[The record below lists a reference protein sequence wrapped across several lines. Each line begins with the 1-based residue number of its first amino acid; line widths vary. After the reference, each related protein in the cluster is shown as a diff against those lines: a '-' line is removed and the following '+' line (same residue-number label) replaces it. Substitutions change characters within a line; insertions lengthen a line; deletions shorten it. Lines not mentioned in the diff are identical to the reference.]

1 MSNFIKIDN
10 LDKTFSQGDRRIEI
24 FNNFNLDVEMGEFVS
39 ITGPSGSGKTT
50 LLQIIAM
57 IDSFDNGSY
66 NLLGQDISD
75 YSNVEKC
82 NMRLQ
87 NFGFIYQSFN
97 LLEDFNALENVAMPL
112 IIRGVEK
119 SESYK
124 LASNMLKLFNL
135 DHREGHYSNEL
146 SGGEQQR
153 VAIARAVITK
163 PKIIIADEPTGNLD
177 KENSTQVLD
186 FLFKSIEKDK
196 ITLIMA
202 THNEEIASRAVK
214 RVDLE

>member
-1 MSNFIKIDN
+1 MSNYIKINN
-10 LDKTFSQGDRRIEI
+10 LDKTFSQGDRKIEI
-24 FNNFNLDVEMGEFVS
+24 FNNFNLEVEMGEFVS

-57 IDSFDNGSY
+57 IDNFDNGSY

-124 LASNMLKLFNL
+124 LASNMLKNFNL

-153 VAIARAVITK
+153 VAIARAAITK

-202 THNEEIASRAVK
+202 THNEEIASRAAK
-214 RVDLE
+214 RVNLE

>member
-1 MSNFIKIDN
+1 MSNFIKINN
-10 LDKTFSQGDRRIEI
+10 LDKTFSQGDRKIEI
-24 FNNFNLDVEMGEFVS
+24 FNNFNLEVEMGEFVS

-57 IDSFDNGSY
+57 IDNFDNGSY

-202 THNEEIASRAVK
+202 THNDEIASRAVK

>member
-24 FNNFNLDVEMGEFVS
+24 FNNFNLEVEMGEFVS

-202 THNEEIASRAVK
+202 THNDEIASRADK

>member
-1 MSNFIKIDN
+1 MSNFIKINN

-24 FNNFNLDVEMGEFVS
+24 FNNFNLEVEMGEFVS

-202 THNEEIASRAVK
+202 THNEEIASRAAK
-214 RVDLE
+214 RVKLE

>member
-1 MSNFIKIDN
+1 MSNFIKINN

-24 FNNFNLDVEMGEFVS
+24 FNNFNLEVEMGEFVS

-202 THNEEIASRAVK
+202 THNDEIASRAVK

>member
-1 MSNFIKIDN
+1 MSNFIKINN

-24 FNNFNLDVEMGEFVS
+24 FNNFNLEVEMGEFVS

-202 THNEEIASRAVK
+202 THNEEIASKAAK
-214 RVDLE
+214 RVNLE

>member
-1 MSNFIKIDN
+1 MSNFIKIKN
-10 LDKTFSQGDRRIEI
+10 LDKTFTQGDRRIEI
-24 FNNFNLDVEMGEFVS
+24 FNNFNIEVEMGEFVS

-57 IDSFDNGSY
+57 IDNFDNGSY

-75 YSNVEKC
+75 YSNVERC

-97 LLEDFNALENVAMPL
+97 LLEDFNALENVAIPL

-124 LASNMLKLFNL
+124 LAKNMLKLFNL

-177 KENSTQVLD
+177 KENSIQVLD

-202 THNEEIASRAVK
+202 THNEEIASRADK
-214 RVDLE
+214 RVDLG

>member
-1 MSNFIKIDN
+1 MSNFIKINN

-24 FNNFNLDVEMGEFVS
+24 FNNFNLEVEMGEFVS

-177 KENSTQVLD
+177 KVNSTQVLD

-202 THNEEIASRAVK
+202 THNDEIASRAVK

>member
-1 MSNFIKIDN
+1 MSNFIKINN

-24 FNNFNLDVEMGEFVS
+24 FNNFNLEVEMGEFVS

-57 IDSFDNGSY
+57 IDNFDNGSY

-153 VAIARAVITK
+153 VAIARAAITK

-202 THNEEIASRAVK
+202 THNEEIASRAAK
-214 RVDLE
+214 RVNLE

>member
-1 MSNFIKIDN
+1 MSNFIKINN

-24 FNNFNLDVEMGEFVS
+24 FNNFNLEVEMGEFVS

-124 LASNMLKLFNL
+124 LASNMLKRFNL

-202 THNEEIASRAVK
+202 THNDEIASRAVK

>member
-10 LDKTFSQGDRRIEI
+10 LDKTFTQGDRRIKI
-24 FNNFNLDVEMGEFVS
+24 FNNFNLEVEMGEFVS

-57 IDSFDNGSY
+57 IDNFDNGSY

-75 YSNVEKC
+75 YSNVERC

-87 NFGFIYQSFN
+87 NFGVVYQSFN

-112 IIRGVEK
+112 IIRGVDK

-177 KENSTQVLD
+177 KENSIQVLD

>member
-1 MSNFIKIDN
+1 MSNFIKINN

-24 FNNFNLDVEMGEFVS
+24 FNNFNLEVEMGEFVS

-75 YSNVEKC
+75 YSNVKKC

-202 THNEEIASRAVK
+202 THNEEIASKAAN
-214 RVDLE
+214 RVNLE

>member
-1 MSNFIKIDN
+1 MSNFIKINN
-10 LDKTFSQGDRRIEI
+10 LDKTFSQGDKRIEI
-24 FNNFNLDVEMGEFVS
+24 FNNLNLEVAMGEFVS

-57 IDSFDNGSY
+57 IDNFDNGSY

-75 YSNVEKC
+75 YSNVERC

-124 LASNMLKLFNL
+124 LASDMLKLFNL

-202 THNEEIASRAVK
+202 THNDEIASRAVK
-214 RVDLE
+214 RVDLK

>member
-1 MSNFIKIDN
+1 MSNFIKINN

-24 FNNFNLDVEMGEFVS
+24 FNNFNLEVEMGEFVS

-112 IIRGVEK
+112 IIRGVEM

-196 ITLIMA
+196 ITLVMA
-202 THNEEIASRAVK
+202 THNEEIASRAAK
-214 RVDLE
+214 RVNLE

>member
-1 MSNFIKIDN
+1 MSNFIKINN

-24 FNNFNLDVEMGEFVS
+24 FNNFNLEVEMGEFVS

-153 VAIARAVITK
+153 VAIARAAITK

-202 THNEEIASRAVK
+202 THNDEIASRAVK

>member
-1 MSNFIKIDN
+1 MSNFIKINN

-24 FNNFNLDVEMGEFVS
+24 FNNFNLEVEMGEFVS

-57 IDSFDNGSY
+57 IDNFDNGSY

-202 THNEEIASRAVK
+202 THNEEIASRAAK
-214 RVDLE
+214 RVNLE

>member
-1 MSNFIKIDN
+1 MSNFIKINN

-24 FNNFNLDVEMGEFVS
+24 FNNFNLEVEMGEFVS

-57 IDSFDNGSY
+57 IDNFDNGSY
-66 NLLGQDISD
+66 NLLGEDISD

-202 THNEEIASRAVK
+202 THNDEIASRAVK

>member
-1 MSNFIKIDN
+1 MSNFIKINN

-24 FNNFNLDVEMGEFVS
+24 FNNFNLEVQMGEFVS

-202 THNEEIASRAVK
+202 THNDEIASRAVK

>member
-1 MSNFIKIDN
+1 MSNFININN

-24 FNNFNLDVEMGEFVS
+24 FNNFNLEVEMGEFVS

-124 LASNMLKLFNL
+124 LASNMLKIFNL

-202 THNEEIASRAVK
+202 THNDEIASRAVK

>member
-1 MSNFIKIDN
+1 MSNYLKIEN
-10 LDKTFSQGDRRIEI
+10 LFKTFLQGGKKIEI
-24 FNNFNLDVEMGEFVS
+24 FKNFNLEVNMGEFVS

-57 IDSFDNGSY
+57 IDSFDHGSY
-66 NLLGQDISD
+66 NLLDKDVSK
-75 YSNVEKC
+75 YNNVERS
-82 NMRLQ
+82 NIRLN

-97 LLEDFNALENVAMPL
+97 LLEDFNALENVALPL
-112 IIRGVEK
+112 IIRGVDK

-124 LASNMLKLFNL
+124 LARNMLKLFNL
-135 DHREGHYSNEL
+135 DHRERHYANEL

-153 VAIARAVITK
+153 VAIARAVISK

-177 KENSTQVLD
+177 NENSIQVLD
-186 FLFKSIEKDK
+186 FLFKSLEEEN

-202 THNEEIASRAVK
+202 THNEKIASKATK
-214 RVDLE
+214 RIHLV

>member
-10 LDKTFSQGDRRIEI
+10 LDKTFSQGDRRIKI
-24 FNNFNLDVEMGEFVS
+24 FNNFNLEVEMGQFVS

-57 IDSFDNGSY
+57 IDNFDNGSY
-66 NLLGQDISD
+66 NLLGQDISN
-75 YSNVEKC
+75 YSNVERC

-124 LASNMLKLFNL
+124 LASNMLRLFNL
-135 DHREGHYSNEL
+135 DHREEHYSNEL

-177 KENSTQVLD
+177 KENSIQVLD

>member
-1 MSNFIKIDN
+1 MSNFIKINN

-24 FNNFNLDVEMGEFVS
+24 FNNFNLEVEMGEFVS

-75 YSNVEKC
+75 YSNVERC
-82 NMRLQ
+82 NMRLK

-202 THNEEIASRAVK
+202 THNDEIASKAVK

>member
-1 MSNFIKIDN
+1 MSNFIKINN

-24 FNNFNLDVEMGEFVS
+24 FNNFNLEVEMGEFVS

-112 IIRGVEK
+112 IIRGVEM

-202 THNEEIASRAVK
+202 THNDEIASRAVK

>member
-1 MSNFIKIDN
+1 MSNFIKINN

-24 FNNFNLDVEMGEFVS
+24 FNNFNLEVEMGEFVS

-66 NLLGQDISD
+66 NLLGQDMSD

-202 THNEEIASRAVK
+202 THNDEIASRAVK

>member
-1 MSNFIKIDN
+1 MSNFIKINN

-24 FNNFNLDVEMGEFVS
+24 FNNFNLEVEMGEFVS

-66 NLLGQDISD
+66 NLLGQDISE

-202 THNEEIASRAVK
+202 THNDEIASMAVK

>member
-1 MSNFIKIDN
+1 MSNFIKINN
-10 LDKTFSQGDRRIEI
+10 LDKTFSQGDRKIEI
-24 FNNFNLDVEMGEFVS
+24 FNNFNLEVKMGEFVS

-57 IDSFDNGSY
+57 IDNFDNGSY
-66 NLLGQDISD
+66 DLFGQDISD

-87 NFGFIYQSFN
+87 NFGFVYQSFN

-177 KENSTQVLD
+177 RENSIQVLD
-186 FLFKSIEKDK
+186 FLFKSIEKEK

-202 THNEEIASRAVK
+202 THNQEIASRASK
-214 RVDLE
+214 RVDLV

>member
-1 MSNFIKIDN
+1 MSNFIKINN
-10 LDKTFSQGDRRIEI
+10 LDKTFSQGDRKIEI
-24 FNNFNLDVEMGEFVS
+24 FNNFNLEVDKGEFVS

-57 IDSFDNGSY
+57 IDKFDNGSY

-177 KENSTQVLD
+177 KENSSQVLD

-202 THNEEIASRAVK
+202 THNDEIASRAVK

>member
-1 MSNFIKIDN
+1 
-10 LDKTFSQGDRRIEI
+10 
-24 FNNFNLDVEMGEFVS
+24 
-39 ITGPSGSGKTT
+39 
-50 LLQIIAM
+50 
-57 IDSFDNGSY
+57 
-66 NLLGQDISD
+66 
-75 YSNVEKC
+75 
-82 NMRLQ
+82 
-87 NFGFIYQSFN
+87 
-97 LLEDFNALENVAMPL
+97 MPL

>member
-24 FNNFNLDVEMGEFVS
+24 FNNFNLEVEMGEFVS

-75 YSNVEKC
+75 YSNIEKC

>member
-1 MSNFIKIDN
+1 MSNFIKINN

-24 FNNFNLDVEMGEFVS
+24 FNNFNLEVEMGEFVS

-57 IDSFDNGSY
+57 IDNFDNGSY
-66 NLLGQDISD
+66 NLLGQDISN
-75 YSNVEKC
+75 YSNVERC

-124 LASNMLKLFNL
+124 LASNMLRLFNL

>member
-1 MSNFIKIDN
+1 MSNFIKINN

-24 FNNFNLDVEMGEFVS
+24 FNNFNLEVEMGEFVS

-202 THNEEIASRAVK
+202 THNEEIASRAAK
-214 RVDLE
+214 RIDLE

>member
-10 LDKTFSQGDRRIEI
+10 LDKTFSQGDRRIKI
-24 FNNFNLDVEMGEFVS
+24 FNNFNLEVEMGEFVS

-57 IDSFDNGSY
+57 IDNFDNGSY
-66 NLLGQDISD
+66 NLLGQDISN
-75 YSNVEKC
+75 YSNVERC

-177 KENSTQVLD
+177 KENSIQVLD

>member
-10 LDKTFSQGDRRIEI
+10 LDKTFSQGDRRIKI
-24 FNNFNLDVEMGEFVS
+24 FNNFNLEVEMGEFVS

-57 IDSFDNGSY
+57 IDNFDNGSY

-75 YSNVEKC
+75 HTNVEKC
-82 NMRLQ
+82 NMRLR

-112 IIRGVEK
+112 IIRGVK
-119 SESYK
+119 KAESYK

-177 KENSTQVLD
+177 KENSVQVLD
-186 FLFKSIEKDK
+186 FLFKSIEKDQ

-214 RVDLE
+214 RVDLG

>member
-1 MSNFIKIDN
+1 MSNFIKINN

-24 FNNFNLDVEMGEFVS
+24 FNNFNLEVEMGEFVS

-186 FLFKSIEKDK
+186 FLFKSIEKEK

-202 THNEEIASRAVK
+202 THNDEIASRAVK
-214 RVDLE
+214 RIDLE

>member
-1 MSNFIKIDN
+1 MSNFIKINN

-24 FNNFNLDVEMGEFVS
+24 FNNFNLEVEMGEFVS

-57 IDSFDNGSY
+57 IDNFDNGSY

-112 IIRGVEK
+112 IIRGVEM

-186 FLFKSIEKDK
+186 FLFKSIEKEK

-202 THNEEIASRAVK
+202 THNDEIASRAVK

>member
-1 MSNFIKIDN
+1 MSNFIKINN

-24 FNNFNLDVEMGEFVS
+24 FNNFNLEVEMGEFVS

-186 FLFKSIEKDK
+186 FLFKSIEKEK

-202 THNEEIASRAVK
+202 THNEEIASKSVK

>member
-1 MSNFIKIDN
+1 MSNFIKINN

-24 FNNFNLDVEMGEFVS
+24 FNNFNLEVEMGEFVS

-57 IDSFDNGSY
+57 IDNFDNGSY

-119 SESYK
+119 FESYK

-202 THNEEIASRAVK
+202 THNDEIASRAVK

>member
-1 MSNFIKIDN
+1 MSNFIKINN
-10 LDKTFSQGDRRIEI
+10 LDKTFSQGDRKIEI
-24 FNNFNLDVEMGEFVS
+24 FNNFNLEVEMGEFVS

-214 RVDLE
+214 RVNLE